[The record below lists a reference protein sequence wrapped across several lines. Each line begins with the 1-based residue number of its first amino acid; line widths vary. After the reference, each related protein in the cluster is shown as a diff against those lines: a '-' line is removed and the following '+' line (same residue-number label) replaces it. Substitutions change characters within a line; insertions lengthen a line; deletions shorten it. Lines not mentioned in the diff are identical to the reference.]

1 MGVKLGQICGSLAEV
16 VYAADWKS
24 VELGAI
30 PRGTTIKKEL
40 IMKTK
45 QKCYKI
51 LDEFKTLEKNWNS
64 YDANPPS
71 LASIEK
77 GKEIC
82 DLLIDNN
89 ITDFGIFP
97 GNNRT
102 SPSGVSIQL
111 EINEKFIDIDLYD
124 SSVKIFT
131 SKNENY
137 SLVEFSYNTN
147 YKDKIL
153 ESLK

>member
-1 MGVKLGQICGSLAEV
+1 M
-16 VYAADWKS
+16 
-24 VELGAI
+24 
-30 PRGTTIKKEL
+30 
-40 IMKTK
+40 TK
-45 QKCYKI
+45 RQKCYKK
-51 LDEFKTLEKNWNS
+51 LEEFKTLEKNWNS

-71 LASIEK
+71 LAAIEK

-97 GNNRT
+97 GSDRI

-111 EINEKFIDIDLYD
+111 EINEKFIVIDLYAA
-124 SSVKIFT
+124 SVQIFT
-131 SKNENY
+131 SKNSDY
-137 SLVEFSYNTN
+137 SLIEISYNNN
-147 YKDKIL
+147 YKEKIL